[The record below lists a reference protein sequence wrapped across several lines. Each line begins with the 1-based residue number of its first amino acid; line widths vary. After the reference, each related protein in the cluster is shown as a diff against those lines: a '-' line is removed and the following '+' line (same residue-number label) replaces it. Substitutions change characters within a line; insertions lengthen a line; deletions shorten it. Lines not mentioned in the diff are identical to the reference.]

1 MKTLIT
7 VIIYILLGAGVAL
20 LAFVAIG
27 LGLLLVAA
35 VATKQWLLIPVVLLP
50 IWGFFC
56 MLDNGP

>member
-1 MKTLIT
+1 MKTLLT
-7 VIIYILLGAGVAL
+7 IIKYILLGAGAAL

-35 VATKQWLLIPVVLLP
+35 VVTKEWLLIPVVLIP

-56 MLDNGP
+56 LLDSSP

>member
-1 MKTLIT
+1 MKTLLT
-7 VIIYILLGAGVAL
+7 IIKYILLGACAAL

-35 VATKQWLLIPVVLLP
+35 VVTKEWLLIPVVLLP

-56 MLDNGP
+56 MLDSGP